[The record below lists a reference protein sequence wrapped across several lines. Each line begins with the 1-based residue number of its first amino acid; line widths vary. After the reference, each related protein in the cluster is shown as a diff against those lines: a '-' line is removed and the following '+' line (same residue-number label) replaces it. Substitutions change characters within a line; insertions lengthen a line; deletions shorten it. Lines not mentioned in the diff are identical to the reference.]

1 MLLIFTQKEIPI
13 LQNIL
18 NFAKNIK
25 VPILQ
30 HFNNRILHK

>member
-18 NFAKNIK
+18 NFAKK
-25 VPILQ
+25 YQSAYTTAL
-30 HFNNRILHK
+30 